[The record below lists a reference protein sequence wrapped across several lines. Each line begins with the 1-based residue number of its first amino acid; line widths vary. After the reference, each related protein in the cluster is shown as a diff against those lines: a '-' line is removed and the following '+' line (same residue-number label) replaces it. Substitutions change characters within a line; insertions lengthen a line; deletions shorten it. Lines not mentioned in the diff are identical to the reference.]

1 MNNNIFLL
9 SDEKNIS
16 QEDMQ
21 ERIKV
26 YNEIKDLPEDFF
38 SKLRHLQPQIGCLNA
53 CRICSKYASTNMAFW
68 AEKRQRNV
76 ISAIKVASYKYKKE
90 KPFIVWNRPEH
101 RNGVIFSYLD
111 NDIGNYYYLK
121 SFIKLCYEEL
131 GVETRIST
139 VGYSKYNERLNKMHK
154 EINSSDLL
162 PCLGGVRLSFT
173 PYECG
178 WVCSNNQK
186 YSRKNYIEDMTNFL
200 KVYKSYYKYAGS
212 GSRKFCVEL
221 RYKPL
226 VVKSNVYV
234 FNYNEHFIISSCN
247 YLYISK
253 EQNIKFN
260 VAQISDPFDHS
271 IVLNQKPQKFL
282 YLDLK
287 FIPKSINELIQYLDM
302 IDLNIQYDKGI
313 VDVYKLE
320 NRDGEYYS
328 INPSLINDCNY
339 GINFYPLAKS
349 RTSSGYI
356 VVERFLLNAIAE
368 LKKQKQKEDNFT
380 WEDVDE
386 VLNICRKNA
395 INYKATGKVEKSNYI
410 LNELLPIVEAYVYAL
425 KKADY
430 MPENFFD
437 KNFTIDTGIICNL
450 GRAISEF
457 GGLTGFENEPLTP
470 THERNY
476 GMYNSKMK
484 QEDSA
489 WRLSCEYNNEI
500 LIEKLELKNTAT
512 DNGQMS
518 YQKRIKLKNKDE
530 QLNFSSLKTD
540 ALIPGQVNPNTI
552 YFYKEFGKY
561 GFLASYSE
569 HGFYKD
575 GIFWKTLEHY
585 YQAQKFDDKKVI
597 KKIIDAKTPKEA
609 SMIGRDRNNHLKS
622 NWETIKLDI
631 MEEGL
636 YNKYMQNKDIC
647 QKLLNTGNR
656 KIVEATVK
664 EFYWG
669 CGIDGTGE
677 NQFGMLLVKV
687 RNRIRKELKLKEKTG

>member
-1 MNNNIFLL
+1 
-9 SDEKNIS
+9 
-16 QEDMQ
+16 
-21 ERIKV
+21 
-26 YNEIKDLPEDFF
+26 
-38 SKLRHLQPQIGCLNA
+38 
-53 CRICSKYASTNMAFW
+53 
-68 AEKRQRNV
+68 
-76 ISAIKVASYKYKKE
+76 
-90 KPFIVWNRPEH
+90 
-101 RNGVIFSYLD
+101 
-111 NDIGNYYYLK
+111 
-121 SFIKLCYEEL
+121 
-131 GVETRIST
+131 
-139 VGYSKYNERLNKMHK
+139 
-154 EINSSDLL
+154 
-162 PCLGGVRLSFT
+162 
-173 PYECG
+173 
-178 WVCSNNQK
+178 
-186 YSRKNYIEDMTNFL
+186 
-200 KVYKSYYKYAGS
+200 
-212 GSRKFCVEL
+212 
-221 RYKPL
+221 
-226 VVKSNVYV
+226 
-234 FNYNEHFIISSCN
+234 
-247 YLYISK
+247 
-253 EQNIKFN
+253 
-260 VAQISDPFDHS
+260 
-271 IVLNQKPQKFL
+271 
-282 YLDLK
+282 
-287 FIPKSINELIQYLDM
+287 M
-302 IDLNIQYDKGI
+302 IDLNIQYDKEI

-339 GINFYPLAKS
+339 GINFYPLAKG

-356 VVERFLLNAIAE
+356 VVERFLLNAITE
-368 LKKQKQKEDNFT
+368 LKKQKQKENNFT

-395 INYKATGKVEKSNYI
+395 INYKATGKIEKSNYI

-457 GGLTGFENEPLTP
+457 GGLTRFENEPLTP

-476 GMYNSKMK
+476 GVYNSKMK

-512 DNGQMS
+512 DKGQMS
-518 YQKRIKLKNKDE
+518 YQKRIKLENKDE

-575 GIFWKTLEHY
+575 GIFWRTLEHY